1 MKKKQKKKSNKLY
14 FGEEVDSAIKSYL
27 SEPSLREKSRIFEKF
42 IYPAFLKLS
51 EYHYHKL
58 PVLKNE
64 EVISECVVFLYEQL
78 HKFNPD
84 KASRG
89 FPYFNIIAKHFYIQK
104 IKSEKKQQIQEK
116 DWTFSLNDDNQTIT
130 SSDLIIDGIEEKKE
144 KQQFIE
150 LFKKSLPEWK
160 NKFVKNQEK
169 QVVEAL
175 IVLFENAENI
185 DIYKKKALY
194 FYIREITGLNSKQIA
209 INLNK
214 IKKKF
219 KHLKL
224 KYERGEV

>member
-1 MKKKQKKKSNKLY
+1 MNKRIKKKNNKLY
-14 FGEEVDSAIKSYL
+14 FGEEVDSAIKDYL
-27 SEPSLREKSRIFEKF
+27 LETSLSKKSKIFEKY
-42 IYPAFLKLS
+42 IYPAFIKLA

-78 HKFNPD
+78 HKFNPE

-89 FPYFNIIAKHFYIQK
+89 FPYFNIIAKHFFIQK
-104 IKSEKKQQIQEK
+104 IKQEKKQQTQEK
-116 DWTFSLNDDNQTIT
+116 DWTLSLNDENQNI
-130 SSDLIIDGIEEKKE
+130 SSDLIIDGIEEKRE
-144 KQQFIE
+144 KQQFVD
-150 LFKKSLPEWK
+150 LFKKCLPQWK
-160 NKFVKNQEK
+160 DKFTKNQEK
-169 QVVEAL
+169 QVAEAL
-175 IVLFENAENI
+175 IILFENAENI

-219 KHLKL
+219 KHLKV
-224 KYERGEV
+224 KYERGEI